1 MRADST
7 DYIYEDK
14 LLDGRSIAIRAI
26 HPDDRVNLQ
35 DIWQHLS
42 EQSKYYRFF
51 VPKKELSDQELTYY
65 SEIDFSNHVGLLAI
79 VIENGVQVPVG
90 VGRYIVSDESGDRP
104 VAGGALTVEDDYHA
118 LGIGTLL
125 LTHLTEIAR
134 AKGIEEFRA
143 FVLTENRKM
152 REVFQ
157 HCGLPMKT
165 SLGLS
170 GVVEIRLGLT
180 CGTGSGMSDIPSI
193 FFLTAGAAIV
203 AVVGFMIVH
212 RVIKP
217 IDLDEHQG
225 FLDAMLNIVGTLVS
239 ILALHSPWIR
249 HLMPILL
256 ICSAIVLA
264 FAYLYVRRG
273 AVLHGVLICFVAV
286 ALGGNLGL
294 VFLLSNPFSGDW
306 KIQPRGFELNR
317 QILQKLQS
325 SPELRKLLESNKE

>member
-7 DYIYEDK
+7 DYIFEDK

-51 VPKKELSDQELTYY
+51 VPKKELSDKELAYY
-65 SEIDFSNHVGLLAI
+65 SEIDFRNHVGLLAI

-90 VGRYIVSDESGDRP
+90 VGRYIVSGESEDRR
-104 VAGGALTVEDDYHA
+104 VAEVALTVEDDYHG

-157 HCGLPMKT
+157 HCGLPMKA

-170 GVVEIRLGLT
+170 GVLEIRLALT
-180 CGTGSGMSDIPSI
+180 
-193 FFLTAGAAIV
+193 
-203 AVVGFMIVH
+203 
-212 RVIKP
+212 
-217 IDLDEHQG
+217 
-225 FLDAMLNIVGTLVS
+225 
-239 ILALHSPWIR
+239 
-249 HLMPILL
+249 
-256 ICSAIVLA
+256 
-264 FAYLYVRRG
+264 
-273 AVLHGVLICFVAV
+273 
-286 ALGGNLGL
+286 
-294 VFLLSNPFSGDW
+294 
-306 KIQPRGFELNR
+306 
-317 QILQKLQS
+317 
-325 SPELRKLLESNKE
+325 